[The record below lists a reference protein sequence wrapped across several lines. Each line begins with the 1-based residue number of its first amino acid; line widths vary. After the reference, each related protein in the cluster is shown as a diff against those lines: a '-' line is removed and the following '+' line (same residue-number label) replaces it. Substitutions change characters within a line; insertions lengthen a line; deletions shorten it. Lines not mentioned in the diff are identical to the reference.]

1 MPTVWCALKRS
12 LDCSKSQLPSD
23 VHDPKDNS
31 NLSSST
37 RKPGKYCCPRSISD
51 LRDVM
56 KGREKPLGCST
67 RSLGSIEF
75 LKPVTHEV
83 VLDDS
88 TWEIKISQFY
98 ASCKANDRG
107 KHGPT
112 FVGNLR
118 PGTTDH
124 RGRHLVPHYNSVRST
139 LIKTHGGGCS
149 DIPSECRKSIET
161 DYTGYSNL
169 ICQICGGQFRKLDAV
184 EAHHLSKHAGEPQ

>member
-12 LDCSKSQLPSD
+12 LDCSGLQLPPD
-23 VHDPKDNS
+23 VHDPIDNK
-31 NLSSST
+31 NLGAST
-37 RKPGKYCCPRSISD
+37 RKPDSSCCPKAISD

-56 KGREKPLGCST
+56 KRRDKPLGCST
-67 RSLGSIEF
+67 RSLGSMEF

-98 ASCKANDRG
+98 ASCNANVRG

-118 PGTTDH
+118 PANTDH
-124 RGRHLVPHYNSVRST
+124 RGCHRVPHYNSGGST
-139 LIKTHGGGCS
+139 LIKTRGGGCS
-149 DIPSECRKSIET
+149 DIPSECRRSIET
-161 DYTGYSNL
+161 DYNCYSNP
-169 ICQICGGQFRKLDAV
+169 ICQICGEHFRKLDAV
-184 EAHHLSKHAGEPQ
+184 EAHHLSKHAGEHR